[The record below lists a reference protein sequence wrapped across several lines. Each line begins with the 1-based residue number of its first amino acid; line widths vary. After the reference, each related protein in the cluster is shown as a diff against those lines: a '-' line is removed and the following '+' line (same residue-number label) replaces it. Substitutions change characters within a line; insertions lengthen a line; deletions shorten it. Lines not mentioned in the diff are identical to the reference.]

1 MILWTQ
7 IGFKLVQGRIEICSI
22 CIRFL
27 KIPCMKDFSRFRRMD
42 ASKVKKLYNLKYNNN
57 QFGGKR

>member
-1 MILWTQ
+1 
-7 IGFKLVQGRIEICSI
+7 
-22 CIRFL
+22 
-27 KIPCMKDFSRFRRMD
+27 MKDFSRFRRFRRMD